1 MKTKQ
6 TQKQIVLAKL
16 LNDNLVTQKKLPK
29 IQLRT
34 RIAELRKAGIK
45 IIKTA
50 STKGMVYE
58 LDLMKTSQK
67 SINKVIGK

>member
-16 LNDNLVTQKKLPK
+16 LNEQLVTQKKLPK

-45 IIKTA
+45 IISLKYSFGT
-50 STKGMVYE
+50 SYE
-58 LDLMKTSQK
+58 LDLMKTKQS

>member
-34 RIAELRKAGIK
+34 RIAGIK
-45 IIKTA
+45 IIKTS

-58 LDLMKTSQK
+58 LDLMKTKQS